1 MQRGYSSPSLST
13 IRPTLPAVHEG
24 GVSRQSSRT
33 PLAGRWRH
41 WTLSL
46 LLCAAALSLITLLVN
61 DTVQISRYYFIM
73 QHQDVSYEMV
83 VHVPRQPDA
92 GAGGDGGKRPI
103 YYRPLLPS
111 SHGNNRG
118 LVRAGDVSNVSG
130 IVGDANLQRISNE
143 NVINGTTTTD
153 VNDKKNISGSG
164 SNNNVALSSVLTSGY
179 TTLTLNDSSSNNTD
193 KINNTLQVDNSP
205 VPILPP
211 GKLDKW
217 GKPRY
222 SADYRAVTGAP
233 PLNSYNFTL
242 TPRCDSSDPCSCCSG
257 IGANPNR
264 SRDGCPALLLIGV
277 VALPDNFMRRDL
289 IRRTYANSTSFRQS
303 PNLIIRTIFILGTP
317 ANDSTGKLR
326 AKVGFIKKKLNR
338 ITPW

>member
-13 IRPTLPAVHEG
+13 IRTTLPAVNG
-24 GVSRQSSRT
+24 GGISRQSSRT
-33 PLAGRWRH
+33 PLAGGWRH

-46 LLCAAALSLITLLVN
+46 LLCAAALSVITLLVN

-73 QHQDVSYEMV
+73 QHKDVSYEMV
-83 VHVPRQPDA
+83 VHVPRQPEA
-92 GAGGDGGKRPI
+92 GAGGDGAMRPI
-103 YYRPLLPS
+103 YYRPLLAG
-111 SHGNNRG
+111 SHDNNRG
-118 LVRAGDVSNVSG
+118 LVRAGDVSNVDR
-130 IVGDANLQRISNE
+130 IVGDTNLQRISDE
-143 NVINGTTTTD
+143 NFINGTTTTD
-153 VNDKKNISGSG
+153 VNDTKNISASG
-164 SNNNVALSSVLTSGY
+164 SNNNVTVESVLTSVY
-179 TTLTLNDSSSNNTD
+179 TTLTLNDNSSNNTD
-193 KINNTLQVDNSP
+193 RNNNTQQVDNSP

-233 PLNSYNFTL
+233 PLNGYNFTL

-264 SRDGCPALLLIGV
+264 SRDGCPALLLIVV

-289 IRRTYANSTSFRQS
+289 IRRTYANLTSFRQS
-303 PNLIIRTIFILGTP
+303 PNLTIRTIFILGTP

-326 AKVGFIKKKLNR
+326 AKVGFIKKR
-338 ITPW
+338 IT